1 MKKTIL
7 LVFSIFLLAGASA
20 LSADNRS
27 AAKADGVSSNAGVP
41 AECEDVMLQAFY
53 WDSYKAKTST
63 DSKFGRTKWIDL
75 LKDTAAINANFD
87 VVWFPPS
94 AGPTGCGVG
103 YSAKQYS
110 NQESDW
116 GTKTALSNLINALHK
131 GNTKVLADVVLNHRG
146 NLSNW
151 CNFFTDNFGSYGTY
165 TLTQQHICRNDEG
178 FTNSKSSCYGADYT
192 DRGANDTG
200 DNFDGARDLDHTSE
214 YVQNWSKAYT
224 QWLLGSMKYD
234 GFRYDMTLG
243 FHGRYLKMYNEAA
256 QPYMSVSELW
266 QSINRQKQH
275 LEECEY
281 NTMVFD
287 FQAKYSMK
295 GIVTGSYGKLNA
307 SKAFEGLRK
316 HGLERYSV
324 TFIDNHDTFDR
335 GTAYGDNQFTPTTDL
350 TTATNKDYV
359 LQASAY
365 MLMMPGVPCVFYPHW
380 VSYKDEINELIAV
393 RKRAGIHSES
403 DVLEETSGQYQYS
416 ATVQGHRGKV
426 IVRVGKYRSKT
437 QPEGYELA
445 VEGGDRGNYTV
456 YISMDQQGV
465 EEVDL
470 PETGV
475 RKIIYNGQVYFL
487 REGKTYTLTGSEIKE

>member
-1 MKKTIL
+1 MKKSIL
-7 LVFSIFLLAGASA
+7 TSLIIVLLASAGVVRAS
-20 LSADNRS
+20 N
-27 AAKADGVSSNAGVP
+27 VGVP

-53 WDSYKAKTST
+53 WDSYKTKTST

-116 GTKTALSNLINALHK
+116 GTKNTLTNLINALHR

-146 NLSNW
+146 NLTSW
-151 CNFFTDNFGSYGTY
+151 CNFWTDYFGSYGTF
-165 TLTQQHICRNDEG
+165 TLTQKEICRNDEC
-178 FTNSKSSCYGADYT
+178 FTDAKSSCYGAST
-192 DRGANDTG
+192 SERGANDTG
-200 DNFDGARDLDHTSE
+200 NNFDGARDLDHTSE
-214 YVQNWSKAYT
+214 VVQNWSKAYT
-224 QWLLGSMKYD
+224 QWLLNTMKYD

-266 QSINRQKQH
+266 ESISRQKQH
-275 LEECEY
+275 LQECDS
-281 NTMVFD
+281 NTMIFD

-307 SKAFEGLRK
+307 NKTFEGLRK

-335 GTAYGDNQFTPTTDL
+335 GNAYGDNQFTPVNSDL
-350 TTATNKDYV
+350 RSATNKDYV

-380 VSYKDEINELIAV
+380 ASYKEEINELIAV

-437 QPEGYELA
+437 QPEGYEVA

-487 REGKTYTLTGSEIKE
+487 REGRTYTLTGSEIKE

>member
-1 MKKTIL
+1 MKKVLLSIL
-7 LVFSIFLLAGASA
+7 SVFVIAGASH
-20 LSADNRS
+20 LSAR
-27 AAKADGVSSNAGVP
+27 NAGVP

-53 WDSYKAKTST
+53 WDSYNGNAST
-63 DSKFGRTKWIDL
+63 TKYGRTRWIDL
-75 LKDTAAINANFD
+75 MKDTAAINANFD

-103 YSAKQYS
+103 YSARQYS

-116 GTKTALSNLINALHK
+116 GSKAKLQELITALHK

-146 NLSNW
+146 NYNSW
-151 CNFFTDNFGSYGTY
+151 CNFYQDNFGSYGTY
-165 TLTQQHICRNDEG
+165 QLTQKHIVSNDEC
-178 FTNSKSSCYGADYT
+178 FTNKSSSCYNASSS
-192 DRGANDTG
+192 DRGAYDTG

-256 QPYMSVSELW
+256 NPYMSVSELW
-266 QSINRQKQH
+266 SSMDRQKQH

-287 FQAKYSMK
+287 FQMKYSLK
-295 GIVTGSYGKLNA
+295 GIVTGSYGKLN
-307 SKAFEGLRK
+307 KNKTFEGLRK

-335 GTAYGDNQFTPTTDL
+335 GTAYGDNQFSGSDLSNSTT
-350 TTATNKDYV
+350 KDQI

-365 MLMMPGVPCVFYPHW
+365 MLMMPGVPCVFYPYW
-380 VSYKDEINELIAV
+380 TSYKDEINELIAV
-393 RKRAGIHSES
+393 RKRAGVHSES
-403 DVLEETSGQYQYS
+403 EVLEETSGQYQYS
-416 ATVQGHRGKV
+416 ATVQGHRGRV
-426 IVRVGKYRSKT
+426 IVRVGKYRSQT
-437 QPEGYELA
+437 MPEGYELA
-445 VEGGDRGNYTV
+445 VEGGDRGQYTV
-456 YISMDQQGV
+456 YIQVQCEDVQNTK
-465 EEVDL
+465 EEVQRTKVLKD
-470 PETGV
+470 
-475 RKIIYNGQVYFL
+475 GQLYIRVGEHMYDA
-487 REGKTYTLTGSEIKE
+487 RGNRVE